1 MDRMVYIAM
10 TGAREAMQAQAV
22 NSNNLANVSTTGFR
36 QELETFVTR
45 NVEGPGVDSRA
56 YGIDAGAG
64 FDDQPGDIRA
74 TGRDLDVAIQGS
86 GWLSVQGPDGE
97 EAYTRAGDLR
107 ADSNGRLVN
116 GAGHPVLGN
125 GGPIALPPNEGVAI
139 GDDGTI
145 SIKPIG
151 SDGSTRAQID
161 RLRLV
166 DPPEGS
172 LERGEDGLFRRQDG
186 NAAELDPDVRVA
198 AGKLE
203 GSNVDSVGA
212 MVRQLEL
219 AREFEMHVKMMKT
232 AQENEQ
238 TSDQLLRLS

>member
-1 MDRMVYIAM
+1 MVYIAM
-10 TGAREAMQAQAV
+10 TGARETMQAQAV

-36 QELETFVTR
+36 EELETFVTR
-45 NVEGPGVDSRA
+45 NVEGDGFDSRA

-64 FDDQPGDIRA
+64 FDDTPGDIRT

-86 GWLSVQGPDGE
+86 GWFAVQGPDGG
-97 EAYTRAGDLR
+97 EAYTRAGDFR
-107 ADSNGRLVN
+107 TDSNGRLVT

-145 SIKPIG
+145 SIQPAG
-151 SDGSTRAQID
+151 SDVSTRAQLD

-172 LERGEDGLFRRQDG
+172 LERGEDGLFRLKDG
-186 NAAELDPDVRVA
+186 GEAELAADVSVVS
-198 AGKLE
+198 GKLE

-219 AREFEMHVKMMKT
+219 AREFGVHTKMMKT